1 MPAVPA
7 LAAILRC
14 LAFGVLI
21 AVMLVKPALAF
32 ASEAGEPVAA
42 AVASAHPGQPADAAP
57 AAPHDEDGCDDTRW
71 HLSHCCA
78 MQAALLPRIQLGLSV
93 ERSTAPLPASAGVD
107 AIRPT
112 ATPFRPPIRA

>member
-1 MPAVPA
+1 MSAAPA
-7 LAAILRC
+7 LAAVLRC

-42 AVASAHPGQPADAAP
+42 ALAAAHADPPADGAP
-57 AAPHDEDGCDDTRW
+57 APPHDEDGCGDTSW

-78 MQAALLPRIQLGLSV
+78 MQAALLPRIQFGLCA
-93 ERSTAPLPASAGVD
+93 APVGAALPAATGAD
-107 AIRPT
+107 ARRPT
-112 ATPFRPPIRA
+112 ANPFRPPIRA